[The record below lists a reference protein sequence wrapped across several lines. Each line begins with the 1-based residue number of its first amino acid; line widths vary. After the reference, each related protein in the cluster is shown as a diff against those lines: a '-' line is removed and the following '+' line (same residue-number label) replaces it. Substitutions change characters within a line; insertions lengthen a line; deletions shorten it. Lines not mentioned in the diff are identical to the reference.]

1 MSITR
6 SQIAREL
13 MAEGGAPRQGYFF
26 GKLVRK
32 VKDDLIPNEL
42 KSPAGAAAAA
52 YGLYSL
58 GGGKYGIPGVGT
70 DKGGFEFG
78 KIIPRI
84 GELGSAAAE
93 KVGNVLGTE
102 IGSSNEENKKKTIG
116 STLLSSILSP
126 EALSIGAGLLAGAF
140 AKDKE
145 DPLYT
150 GQSVGLNLRDIRKLA
165 NISDPRTGAA
175 IGLNFLPETR
185 FRQFTPE
192 QMAET
197 YATTTPV
204 EFTEQRESA
213 DKGGIMGTQKD
224 FNEFLKEMKK
234 RDYGRMREQILRDY
248 EEFMKRKKMINQM
261 PEVKDGGIMKE
272 FKMASA
278 PDPAAERNSFLEMMS
293 EKYYKKPLKDLT
305 PDEFMDLEEALD
317 DMGMKPRDNNMKM
330 AGYGYNEAMSDTY
343 DSYLDM
349 KKNGLIPPTMTF
361 DEFLQE
367 VVPEMSKKEDT
378 SGMMASAV
386 LGGEEDDIAQELFG
400 KPYKELTPDEIREF
414 QEEMDRLQ
422 KKFMKR
428 DFKKNRTMA
437 AGGGLMNLGGMEMDL
452 RGGGFVPIGAKER
465 ADDVPARLS
474 KNEFVF
480 TADAVRAAGGGSVD
494 KGADKMY
501 ATMKALENKVA

>member
-13 MAEGGAPRQGYFF
+13 MAEGGAPRQSRAYGGVMGNDGRKSYFLGSFFQKYVKDPIERSIRGVDQSVLDKESQARVDRQEALYGKGNTQPIERMLF
-26 GKLVRK
+26 GKKTPVDSKGEPIEGGNTTTKRVGGILGP
-32 VKDDLIPNEL
+32 LL
-42 KSPAGAAAAA
+42 SPAG
-52 YGLYSL
+52 
-58 GGGKYGIPGVGT
+58 
-70 DKGGFEFG
+70 
-78 KIIPRI
+78 
-84 GELGSAAAE
+84 
-93 KVGNVLGTE
+93 
-102 IGSSNEENKKKTIG
+102 
-116 STLLSSILSP
+116 
-126 EALSIGAGLLAGAF
+126 LSIGAGLLAGAF
-140 AKDKE
+140 AKDKD

-165 NISDPRTGAA
+165 NITDPRTGAA

-204 EFTEQRESA
+204 EFTEKRESA
-213 DKGGIMGTQKD
+213 EEGGIMGNQED
-224 FNEFLKEMKK
+224 FNKFLEEMKK
-234 RDYGRMREQILRDY
+234 RDMGRMREQILRDY

-293 EKYYKKPLKDLT
+293 ERFYGKPLKDLT

-317 DMGMKPRDNNMKM
+317 DMGMKPMPK
-330 AGYGYNEAMSDTY
+330 G
-343 DSYLDM
+343 
-349 KKNGLIPPTMTF
+349 
-361 DEFLQE
+361 
-367 VVPEMSKKEDT
+367 
-378 SGMMASAV
+378 
-386 LGGEEDDIAQELFG
+386 
-400 KPYKELTPDEIREF
+400 
-414 QEEMDRLQ
+414 
-422 KKFMKR
+422 
-428 DFKKNRTMA
+428 RTMA

>member
-13 MAEGGAPRQGYFF
+13 MAEGGAPRQGYFL
-26 GKLVRK
+26 GKIVRK
-32 VKDDLIPNEL
+32 IKDDIIPNEL

-52 YGLYSL
+52 LAFNQFGVPFTKGMGKDGARIGQGSISRGLSSIFGRGPDGFEGEESPRPTYSDQL
-58 GGGKYGIPGVGT
+58 KKIQEKGGDAVNFLTKKRLGT
-70 DKGGFEFG
+70 DKS
-78 KIIPRI
+78 IA
-84 GELGSAAAE
+84 S
-93 KVGNVLGTE
+93 
-102 IGSSNEENKKKTIG
+102 
-116 STLLSSILSP
+116 LLLSP
-126 EALSIGAGLLAGAF
+126 EALSIGAGLVAGAF
-140 AKDKE
+140 SKKE
-145 DPLYT
+145 DDPVYT

-204 EFTEQRESA
+204 EFTERRESA
-213 DKGGIMGTQKD
+213 EEGGIMGNQEE
-224 FNEFLKEMKK
+224 FNKFLEEMKK
-234 RDYGRMREQILRDY
+234 RDMGRMREQILRDY

-293 EKYYKKPLKDLT
+293 ERFYGKPLKDLT

-317 DMGMKPRDNNMKM
+317 DMGMKPMPK
-330 AGYGYNEAMSDTY
+330 G
-343 DSYLDM
+343 
-349 KKNGLIPPTMTF
+349 
-361 DEFLQE
+361 
-367 VVPEMSKKEDT
+367 
-378 SGMMASAV
+378 
-386 LGGEEDDIAQELFG
+386 
-400 KPYKELTPDEIREF
+400 
-414 QEEMDRLQ
+414 
-422 KKFMKR
+422 
-428 DFKKNRTMA
+428 RTMA
-437 AGGGLMNLGGMEMDL
+437 AGGGIMNLGGMEMDL

>member
-13 MAEGGAPRQGYFF
+13 MAEGGAPRQGYFL
-26 GKLVRK
+26 GKIVRK
-32 VKDDLIPNEL
+32 IKDDIIPNEL
-42 KSPAGAAAAA
+42 KSPAGLAAAALA
-52 YGLYSL
+52 VDQFGIPIGRGKKI
-58 GGGKYGIPGVGT
+58 GGGKNVSGFLGDIFRGGSTPTGTTGGPIDKETGDIFVNPNDEFGIDGDVYGTSGSKYGNRQDDKGGIVDFFTKKRLGT
-70 DKGGFEFG
+70 DKS
-78 KIIPRI
+78 IA
-84 GELGSAAAE
+84 S
-93 KVGNVLGTE
+93 
-102 IGSSNEENKKKTIG
+102 
-116 STLLSSILSP
+116 LLLSP
-126 EALSIGAGLLAGAF
+126 EALSIGAGLVAGAF
-140 AKDKE
+140 SKKE
-145 DPLYT
+145 DDPLYT

-204 EFTEQRESA
+204 EFTEKRESA

-224 FNEFLKEMKK
+224 FNKFLEEMKK

-330 AGYGYNEAMSDTY
+330 A
-343 DSYLDM
+343 
-349 KKNGLIPPTMTF
+349 
-361 DEFLQE
+361 
-367 VVPEMSKKEDT
+367 
-378 SGMMASAV
+378 SAV
-386 LGGEEDDIAQELFG
+386 LGGEEDDISYALFG